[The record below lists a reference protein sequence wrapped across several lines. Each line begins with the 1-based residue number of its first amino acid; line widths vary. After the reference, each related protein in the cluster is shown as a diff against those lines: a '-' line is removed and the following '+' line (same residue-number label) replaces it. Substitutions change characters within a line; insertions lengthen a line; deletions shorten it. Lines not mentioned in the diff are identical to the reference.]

1 MTDDP
6 GGSSPATAT
15 RDVPWWSAAMHEC
28 RMLLFAADFPRA
40 LAVAERAAARAR
52 REDDARAWRR
62 FTNQQALAL
71 SGACRFEEALAL
83 CDEVIA
89 STAEAEDRGAV
100 AQAWNTGAAAAQRLA
115 RDDTLRRLDSALA
128 IGEWYVDEEGRF
140 DSLARTAVTAAS
152 LGLAELG
159 DSVYG
164 RVVADIEDGAA
175 GRLSPSSI
183 MWFKA
188 QGITVRLWW
197 ALSLGFRGDP
207 RAAAVYEGAVELI
220 RGVLADLPGGPGLVG
235 TAAGVLRA
243 FEGQA
248 LVTLGRTDEARKPL
262 ARAAATLPGAS
273 PDVFS
278 AAVELACGFSALRMR
293 TVRGREAAEL
303 AAQLVRVAQRS
314 GDMWAEAE
322 SWRLAAGTAAADG
335 DRLAHSVAQGRFE
348 ALVDR
353 LDWRRRLQSAE
364 LLAFRSRTL
373 RLIVEGEDWLH
384 PPA

>member
-6 GGSSPATAT
+6 GGASPATAT

-40 LAVAERAAARAR
+40 LAVAERATARAR
-52 REDDARAWRR
+52 SEDDGRAWRR
-62 FTNQQALAL
+62 FTNQRALAL
-71 SGACRFEEALAL
+71 NGACRFEEALAL
-83 CDEVIA
+83 CDAVIA
-89 STAEAEDRGAV
+89 SIPEAEDRGAV

-128 IGEWYVDEEGRF
+128 IGEWYVDEQGRF
-140 DSLARTAVTAAS
+140 DSLARTAATAAS

-164 RVVADIEDGAA
+164 RVVADIDDGAA

-183 MWFKA
+183 MWIKA

-197 ALSLGFRGDP
+197 AMSLDFRGDP
-207 RAAAVYEGAVELI
+207 RAASVYEGTVELI
-220 RGVLADLPGGPGLVG
+220 RAVLAELPAGPGLVG
-235 TAAGVLRA
+235 TAATVLRA
-243 FEGQA
+243 FEGHI
-248 LVTLGRTDEARKPL
+248 LVRLGRTAEAREPL
-262 ARAAATLPGAS
+262 AHAATTLPTSS

-278 AAVELACGFSALRMR
+278 AAIEIACGLSSLRLG
-293 TVRGREAAEL
+293 TVRGPEAAAV
-303 AAQLVRVAQRS
+303 AAQVVRVAQRS
-314 GDMWAEAE
+314 GDMWAEADA
-322 SWRLAAGTAAADG
+322 WRLAAVAAGAHG
-335 DRLAHSVAQGRFE
+335 DRLAHAVAQSRFE

-373 RLIVEGEDWLH
+373 RRIVEGEDWLR
-384 PPA
+384 PPG